1 MPKDTGLQPSCL
13 PNSNKIAWSNF
24 LQQNKYFFFYYYFFF
39 LSKAGRQLLC
49 CRNQAAAALPGSR
62 VLNQTGQ
69 RCRSTRNLGN
79 TQPHAGHRFPLQLLK
94 APSREGWELC
104 SYFTGYSGTSDVLQ
118 ANLVPWETSTQ
129 GHPSL
134 PAAGSSQQKAPRFCL
149 GNTHR

>member
-24 LQQNKYFFFYYYFFF
+24 LQQNKYFFSFFF
-39 LSKAGRQLLC
+39 FKQSRSPAALL
-49 CRNQAAAALPGSR
+49 QEPAVLPGSR